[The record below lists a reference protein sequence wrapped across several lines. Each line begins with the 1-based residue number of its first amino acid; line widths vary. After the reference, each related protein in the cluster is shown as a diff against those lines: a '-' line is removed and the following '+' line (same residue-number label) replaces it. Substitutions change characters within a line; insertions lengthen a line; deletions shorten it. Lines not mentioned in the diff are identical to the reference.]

1 MRSFN
6 MVVMRVLTGPGAW
19 ASLQAF
25 GALWTAP
32 QPAGVLFEKKLG
44 TGGGQGFSL
53 WPDFKTYAVITRYAQ
68 VEDAHA
74 DPRFLAVQG
83 ADFIYRQWFLE
94 PIMGHGSW
102 GGQQPFAFGP
112 PLQPHEQ
119 VAVLTR
125 ASISR
130 WKWPLFW
137 MRVGRVGQIA
147 AQSPGLLFAKGVG
160 EYPLLEQATFSVW
173 QNQEALKAFA
183 YQGQHHAKVIRQTRK
198 IQWYR
203 EEMFVRFRV
212 LEAFDAV
219 KLP

>member
-1 MRSFN
+1 
-6 MVVMRVLTGPGAW
+6 MVVMRIFSGTGAW
-19 ASLQAF
+19 RSLQAF
-25 GALWTAP
+25 GALWTSPKAD
-32 QPAGVLFEKKLG
+32 GVVFEKKLG

-53 WPDFKTYAVITRYAQ
+53 WPDFKTYAVLTAYSSAEWAQ
-68 VEDAHA
+68 ADRRFDAN
-74 DPRFLAVQG
+74 QG
-83 ADFIYRQWFLE
+83 TDFHFRQWYLE
-94 PIMGHGSW
+94 PVLGHGTW
-102 GGQQPFAFGP
+102 GGQQPFVFGP

-147 AQSPGLLFAKGVG
+147 AQWPGLLFAKGVG

-212 LEAFDAV
+212 LDATAFHIEG
-219 KLP
+219 